1 MVSMP
6 GTVLPPAIIIVVAI
20 VIITII
26 TIIIMTLTES
36 ATRLAIMRVRQPFEI
51 GVYGD
56 MLGQ

>member
-1 MVSMP
+1 MP

-36 ATRLAIMRVRQPFEI
+36 ATRLPIMRVRQPFEI